1 MTRPVGVG
9 QRPSLDGKSP
19 EGPLSVAKGG
29 LMSASDRSLR
39 RWVWKELNWDTRI
52 DNRRITVDVTDGQV
66 TLTGV
71 VEHPGDMIHATDDV
85 WMVPGVDS
93 VLNELLVLT
102 SGVEDIK
109 RTSRRVGLLHRKAR
123 VGCHVEPIDEGTG
136 RPIGRRAV
144 RFHQTAEGA
153 ACRR

>member
-1 MTRPVGVG
+1 MTRPVSVG
-9 QRPSLDGKSP
+9 QRSSLDGKSP
-19 EGPLSVAKGG
+19 EGPLSVTKGG
-29 LMSASDRSLR
+29 LMSVSDRWLR

-52 DNRRITVDVTDGQV
+52 DNRRITVDVTGGQV

-93 VLNELLVLT
+93 VLNELLVVNR
-102 SGVEDIK
+102 GVEDIK
-109 RTSRRVGLLHRKAR
+109 GTGRRVGLLCRKIR
-123 VGCHVEPIDEGTG
+123 VGCHDEGTG

-144 RFHQTAEGA
+144 RLHQTAEGA